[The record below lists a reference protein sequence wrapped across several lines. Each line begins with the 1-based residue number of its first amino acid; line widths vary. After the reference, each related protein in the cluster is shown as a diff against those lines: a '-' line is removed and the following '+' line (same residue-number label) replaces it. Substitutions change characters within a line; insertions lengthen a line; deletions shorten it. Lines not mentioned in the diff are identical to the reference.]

1 MYDSNIFCHFVLSE
15 NFELKKGE
23 LTRKGFMDLN
33 QMEANDVEGDTDDL
47 WVTLHSMGF
56 NNRLE
61 LDQVSAFVHN
71 FCQEIFP
78 YSPF

>member
-1 MYDSNIFCHFVLSE
+1 
-15 NFELKKGE
+15 
-23 LTRKGFMDLN
+23 MDLN

-61 LDQVSAFVHN
+61 LDQVSFV
-71 FCQEIFP
+71 
-78 YSPF
+78 

>member
-1 MYDSNIFCHFVLSE
+1 MVLCSTE

-61 LDQVSAFVHN
+61 LDQVR
-71 FCQEIFP
+71 
-78 YSPF
+78 YRPFTIS

>member
-1 MYDSNIFCHFVLSE
+1 MCDIFTE

-61 LDQVSAFVHN
+61 LDQVRISHLFSFFSSLQILQTVKS
-71 FCQEIFP
+71 E
-78 YSPF
+78 

>member
-1 MYDSNIFCHFVLSE
+1 MVLCSTE

-61 LDQVSAFVHN
+61 LDQVG
-71 FCQEIFP
+71 
-78 YSPF
+78 YRPFTIS